1 MAKVTIAF
9 TDEHVKLI
17 RCLRFKQLEIR
28 HEKSELVKY
37 TNYIRQKLS
46 VLPNDKD
53 VSSIVHDIN
62 SKLEL
67 IDRASALSK
76 SYAIEDND
84 KYYGI
89 DTYDLFNCD
98 YWYDQ
103 MAHIVGLSDQVING
117 TEEDVDGPKYPQ
129 EVIEH
134 LRELDDFIVTNILNI
149 EDILHQ
155 FCDRGGIKSGVT
167 YVSYDYEGIWHT
179 EDEWKKMGRR

>member
-1 MAKVTIAF
+1 MAKITITF
-9 TDEHVKLI
+9 TDEHIRLI
-17 RCLRFKQLEIR
+17 RCLRFKPLEIK

-37 TNYIRQKLS
+37 TNYIRQKLDGLNEYKSNIS
-46 VLPNDKD
+46 V
-53 VSSIVHDIN
+53 IRDIE
-62 SKLEL
+62 SKLES
-67 IDRASALSK
+67 IDRASILSK

-89 DTYDLFNCD
+89 DTYDLFNAD

-103 MAHIVGLSDQVING
+103 MAHIIGCSDQVISG
-117 TEEDVDGPKYPQ
+117 TEEDTDGPKYPE

-134 LRELDDFIVTNILNI
+134 LRELDDFLVTNIVSI

-167 YVSYDYEGIWHT
+167 YVSYDYEGIWYAE
-179 EDEWKKMGRR
+179 EDWKKIGRR